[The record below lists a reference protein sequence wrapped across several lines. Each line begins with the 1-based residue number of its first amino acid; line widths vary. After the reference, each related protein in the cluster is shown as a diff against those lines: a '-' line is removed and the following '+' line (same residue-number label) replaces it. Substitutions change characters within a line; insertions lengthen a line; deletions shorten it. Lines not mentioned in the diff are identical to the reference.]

1 MQRKNPA
8 AVPMPARQLRNSAR
22 CCSMALFHRL
32 ASMRYLVA
40 LLVFVTICGPPLSFA
55 QGISGSG
62 HVISG
67 FVREDGSNTLVQGA
81 TVEIFASG
89 NRVKPSV
96 MSSTDGEFQFNELHA
111 GDYSIVATKSGYA
124 TATMSVAVLLGGS
137 PSVTILLRKSDSPPS
152 TTSGKTISV
161 HQLSVPPKAQEAFRN
176 GLKLLQEDAQPAKSI
191 PEFERAIQV
200 FPSYYEAY
208 TEIAVADYRLNKF
221 QDSEDALKKAIEV
234 SSSKYPDA
242 IILLAELCNDQR
254 RFHEAEPLARR
265 AVALD
270 DSSWH
275 AHFALARA
283 LVGLQRGEDAEVS
296 ASESRDLK
304 PDNSQVYL
312 LLANAH
318 MLEHR
323 YFAVVQD
330 FDAYLKLEPEG
341 PQSDN
346 IRQRRD
352 RLQQEL
358 QNAPPQQPAPSEQP

>member
-1 MQRKNPA
+1 MQRKKPA
-8 AVPMPARQLRNSAR
+8 APPMPAPQLRNSAR
-22 CCSMALFHRL
+22 CCSMRLFHRL
-32 ASMRYLVA
+32 ASMRFLVA
-40 LLVFVTICGPPLSFA
+40 FLVLFTICSAPCSFA
-55 QGISGSG
+55 QGLSGSG

-67 FVREDGSNTLVQGA
+67 FIREDGSNALVQGA
-81 TVEIFASG
+81 TLEIFASG
-89 NRVKPSV
+89 SRVKPSV
-96 MSSTDGEFQFNELHA
+96 MSGTNGEFQFNELHA
-111 GDYSIVATKSGYA
+111 GDYSIVATKSGYE

-137 PSVTILLRKSDSPPS
+137 PSVTVVLRKADSTQS
-152 TTSGKTISV
+152 STSGKTISV

-191 PEFERAIQV
+191 PEFERAVQV

-208 TEIAVADYRLNKF
+208 TEIAVAEYRLDRF
-221 QDSEDALKKAIEV
+221 QDSEAALKKAIDV

-242 IILLAELCNDQR
+242 IILLAELYNDQR
-254 RFHEAEPLARR
+254 LFHEAEPLARQ

-283 LVGLQRGEDAEVS
+283 LVGLQLGEDAEAS
-296 ASESRDLK
+296 ASKSRDLK

-312 LLANAH
+312 VLANAH
-318 MLEHR
+318 MLEHH

-358 QNAPPQQPAPSEQP
+358 QNAPPPQPAPSEQP